1 MTDPTLELIVL
12 YIDGTLGVPYTVS
25 TPFRVFVLA
34 VQIAVLLLSFTTL
47 GAIHAFAIF
56 KNPLLS
62 KIDVILVTNIVA
74 QSFNLAHLYSLV
86 PPLWIQWIS
95 YLFTTLLCLLVS
107 LLNMEILISF
117 SIISKFWTVGK
128 VRYFQVIWIVLYTLL
143 FVMWE
148 YWGFVSILILT
159 TIYVT
164 LQALYLCGL
173 IVSFLSKRKSNM
185 INQKQNHKLRRFI
198 KLTLAVSALDWVG
211 LFLYA
216 AGGLLND
223 FFATAALGG
232 CQISLHSCLFTV
244 FFKELGRIALQGNQ
258 PRREVIAETTV
269 PSTASPSHED
279 T

>member
-117 SIISKFWTVGK
+117 SIISKFWTV
-128 VRYFQVIWIVLYTLL
+128 
-143 FVMWE
+143 VMWE

-185 INQKQNHKLRRFI
+185 INQKQNHKLRQFI